1 MRITFHS
8 YIKTFKLNR
17 KSHLK
22 KWIQTIIEKNKKVPG
37 NIFYSFVSDEE
48 ILKTNIQFLK
58 HNTYTDIITFNY
70 NDGKVINSE
79 IFISIE
85 RVHENA
91 KILNENFEDEL
102 HRVMIH
108 GILHLLGYSDKTKK
122 EKELIR
128 KKENEYLKLL

>member
-8 YIKTFKLNR
+8 YIKTFKLNK

-70 NDGKVINSE
+70 NDRKVINSE

-85 RVHENA
+85 RVRENA